1 MLLCAP
7 HSYRPTTHQDTRT
20 PTSQPHQTRRPSS
33 QQGAPYLSDPPPGA
47 GLIPLETSLLAL
59 PGQRCTLLDS
69 KGSPGCTFAP
79 GHAPELGSSSSC
91 SGGSA
96 VGLPACLGF
105 TSRSWSRARFFS
117 WGRHRKE
124 GLGTIPPSGR
134 GKSTPNARQRGPCAT
149 AVQAP
154 RKSLSQQA
162 FFCPHL
168 ARHSPQ
174 GGKGSYRYGPRK
186 GSLSE
191 PVRAGGALGLSPIL
205 QMGNSRPREQR
216 NLTSPKRQTL
226 GSLPMN

>member
-117 WGRHRKE
+117 WGRHRKGGARHHPTLREREKHSQRQAE
-124 GLGTIPPSGR
+124 GALRHCGPGPEEEPFPAGLLLSPPGR
-134 GKSTPNARQRGPCAT
+134 AQPPGRQR
-149 AVQAP
+149 
-154 RKSLSQQA
+154 RLSLWAQE
-162 FFCPHL
+162 
-168 ARHSPQ
+168 R
-174 GGKGSYRYGPRK
+174 
-186 GSLSE
+186 E
-191 PVRAGGALGLSPIL
+191 PVRAS
-205 QMGNSRPREQR
+205 
-216 NLTSPKRQTL
+216 
-226 GSLPMN
+226 

>member
-117 WGRHRKE
+117 WGRHRKGGARHHPTLGEREKHSQRQAE
-124 GLGTIPPSGR
+124 GALRHCGRAFPSRPSSVPTWPGTAPREAKAAIPMGP
-134 GKSTPNARQRGPCAT
+134 GKGACQSQLELEEPWVYPPFYRWAIRGPE
-149 AVQAP
+149 
-154 RKSLSQQA
+154 S
-162 FFCPHL
+162 
-168 ARHSPQ
+168 
-174 GGKGSYRYGPRK
+174 KG
-186 GSLSE
+186 
-191 PVRAGGALGLSPIL
+191 
-205 QMGNSRPREQR
+205 
-216 NLTSPKRQTL
+216 T
-226 GSLPMN
+226 